1 MSNNLTIEI
10 TGLSMNVGTNDGGLA
25 SKAHQM
31 FVGNKDYVDSGLF
44 IGDTTYPNS
53 GDQETV
59 VAMDIDNLLNNKD
72 KSITDF
78 QKFLRE
84 VVRRLDSEKDD
95 DTSLENESCEATDSD
110 DENPTVS
117 RECKPGKCTTRGC
130 EHKCSF
136 ECNRHG
142 CD

>member
-1 MSNNLTIEI
+1 MFIW
-10 TGLSMNVGTNDGGLA
+10 
-25 SKAHQM
+25 SK
-31 FVGNKDYVDSGLF
+31 
-44 IGDTTYPNS
+44 TYAKL

-59 VAMDIDNLLNNKD
+59 VTMDIDNLLNNKD

-117 RECKPGKCTTRGC
+117 RECKPGECTTRGC

-136 ECNRHG
+136 ECN
-142 CD
+142 

>member
-1 MSNNLTIEI
+1 MSNKLTIEI
-10 TGLSMNVGTNDGGLA
+10 TGLSMNVGTTDWGLA
-25 SKAHQM
+25 SKTHEI

-44 IGDTTYPNS
+44 IWSKTYAKL

-59 VAMDIDNLLNNKD
+59 VTMDIDNLLNNKD

-117 RECKPGKCTTRGC
+117 RECKPGECTTRGC

-136 ECNRHG
+136 ECN
-142 CD
+142 

>member
-1 MSNNLTIEI
+1 MSNKLTIEI
-10 TGLSMNVGTNDGGLA
+10 TGLSMNVGTTDWGLA
-25 SKAHQM
+25 SKTHGI
-31 FVGNKDYVDSGLF
+31 FVGNRLLRDSGLF
-44 IGDTTYPNS
+44 IWSKTYAKL

-117 RECKPGKCTTRGC
+117 RECKPGECTTRGC

-136 ECNRHG
+136 ECN
-142 CD
+142 

>member
-1 MSNNLTIEI
+1 MSNKLTIEI
-10 TGLSMNVGTNDGGLA
+10 TGLSMNVGTTDCGLA
-25 SKAHQM
+25 SKTHEI

-44 IGDTTYPNS
+44 LWAKTYAKL

-59 VAMDIDNLLNNKD
+59 VAMDIDKLLNNKD

-117 RECKPGKCTTRGC
+117 RECKPGECTTRGC

-136 ECNRHG
+136 ECN
-142 CD
+142 

>member
-1 MSNNLTIEI
+1 MSNKLTIEI
-10 TGLSMNVGTNDGGLA
+10 TGLSMNVETTDWGLV
-25 SKAHQM
+25 SKTYEI
-31 FVGNKDYVDSGLF
+31 FLGNKDYLDSGLF
-44 IGDTTYPNS
+44 LWAKTYDKLC
-53 GDQETV
+53 DQEIV
-59 VAMDIDNLLNNKD
+59 VAMDIDKLLNNKD

-117 RECKPGKCTTRGC
+117 RECKPGECTTRGC

-136 ECNRHG
+136 ECN
-142 CD
+142 

>member
-1 MSNNLTIEI
+1 MSNKLTIEI
-10 TGLSMNVGTNDGGLA
+10 TGLSMNVGTTDGGLA
-25 SKAHQM
+25 SETHEI

-44 IGDTTYPNS
+44 IWSKTYAKL

-59 VAMDIDNLLNNKD
+59 VTMDIDNLLNNKD

-117 RECKPGKCTTRGC
+117 RECKPGECTTRGC

-136 ECNRHG
+136 ECN
-142 CD
+142 

>member
-1 MSNNLTIEI
+1 MSNKLTIEI
-10 TGLSMNVGTNDGGLA
+10 TGLSMNVGTTDWGLA
-25 SKAHQM
+25 SKTHEI

-44 IGDTTYPNS
+44 MWAKTYAKL

-59 VAMDIDNLLNNKD
+59 VTMDIDNLLNNKD

-117 RECKPGKCTTRGC
+117 RECKPGECTTRGC

-136 ECNRHG
+136 ECN
-142 CD
+142 

>member
-1 MSNNLTIEI
+1 MSNKLTIEI

-25 SKAHQM
+25 SKTHEI

-44 IGDTTYPNS
+44 IWSKTYAKL

-59 VAMDIDNLLNNKD
+59 VTMDIDKLLNNKD

-117 RECKPGKCTTRGC
+117 RECKPGECTTREC

-136 ECNRHG
+136 ECN
-142 CD
+142 

>member
-1 MSNNLTIEI
+1 MSNKLTIEI
-10 TGLSMNVGTNDGGLA
+10 TGLSMNVGTTDWGLA
-25 SKAHQM
+25 SKTHEI

-44 IGDTTYPNS
+44 IGAKTYANLD
-53 GDQETV
+53 DQETV
-59 VAMDIDNLLNNKD
+59 VAMDIDKLLNNKD

-117 RECKPGKCTTRGC
+117 RECKPGECTTRGC

-136 ECNRHG
+136 ECN
-142 CD
+142 

>member
-1 MSNNLTIEI
+1 MSNKLTIEI

-25 SKAHQM
+25 SKTHEI
-31 FVGNKDYVDSGLF
+31 FVGNKDYDSGLF
-44 IGDTTYPNS
+44 IGDKTYANGRDNETTI
-53 GDQETV
+53 
-59 VAMDIDNLLNNKD
+59 AMDIDNLLNNKD
-72 KSITDF
+72 KSIEDF

-117 RECKPGKCTTRGC
+117 RCKPGDVPHGC

-136 ECNRHG
+136 ECNWHG

>member
-1 MSNNLTIEI
+1 MSNKLTIEI
-10 TGLSMNVGTNDGGLA
+10 TGLSMNVGTTDWGLA
-25 SKAHQM
+25 SKTHEI

-44 IGDTTYPNS
+44 ICDKTDAKL

-117 RECKPGKCTTRGC
+117 RECKPGECTTRGC

-136 ECNRHG
+136 ECN
-142 CD
+142 

>member
-1 MSNNLTIEI
+1 MSNKLTIEI
-10 TGLSMNVGTNDGGLA
+10 TGLSMNVGTTDWGLA
-25 SKAHQM
+25 SKTHEI
-31 FVGNKDYVDSGLF
+31 FVGNRLLRDSG
-44 IGDTTYPNS
+44 IWPKTYAKL

-117 RECKPGKCTTRGC
+117 RECKPGECTTRGC

-136 ECNRHG
+136 ECN
-142 CD
+142 